1 MSLGGR
7 FAWPRRKDWPRIL
20 GANACVLAGLALGLV
35 GGLFGLAV
43 GALIGFMLDGLR
55 AQWNQL
61 RFLSDPRARAPFGQV
76 PGLALA
82 LALGTLRSA
91 ELPALL
97 RKRILLSS
105 AALALGPTGRGSP
118 WSHEAPAGEFI
129 ELLAVEL
136 RERGRALDESLQE
149 RMTREASPE
158 ARAVLASAAWAIEAE
173 EKGTLAW
180 EREEEIRSWLTAAG
194 CSDAEISTAC
204 GRSFPGWESPWST
217 LGLEH
222 GATAEEIRHAFRA
235 VSKLL
240 HPDTGGGPDREARF
254 MKARA
259 AYEELGGGRNGKTAG
274 EGEKPAT

>member
-1 MSLGGR
+1 MSNGGR

-43 GALIGFMLDGLR
+43 GALIGIMLDGLR
-55 AQWNQL
+55 AQWKQL
-61 RFLSDPRARAPFGQV
+61 RFLSDPRARPPFGQV

-91 ELPALL
+91 DLPALL

-105 AALALGPTGRGSP
+105 AAIALGPTGRGSP
-118 WSHEAPAGEFI
+118 WSHEAPAGEFLD
-129 ELLAVEL
+129 LLAVEL
-136 RERGRALDESLQE
+136 HERDEAFAEGLQE
-149 RMTREASPE
+149 RMTHEASAE
-158 ARAVLASAAWAIEAE
+158 ARAALASAAWAIEAE
-173 EKGTLAW
+173 GRVTLTW
-180 EREEEIRSWLTAAG
+180 EREEEVRSWLAAAG
-194 CSDAEISTAC
+194 CTDDEIAGAC
-204 GRSFPGWESPWST
+204 ARSFPGWESPWST
-217 LGLEH
+217 LGLAH
-222 GATAEEIRHAFRA
+222 GASQEEIRHAFRA

-240 HPDTGGGPDREARF
+240 HPDTGGGPDKEARF

-259 AYEELGGGRNGKTAG
+259 AYEELGGGRVGKTAD